1 MTQHAFSGRLEAL
14 VLDFDGTLAELNI
27 DFTDMKRRL
36 SALAEAYLGDAPP
49 SDGLPAL
56 EWIEQLIV
64 LIAEV
69 EGRDT
74 ALEFGTRARFLVMDM
89 ELAAA
94 RKGGLFPFARP
105 SLADLRA
112 RGLRTAIITRNCTA
126 AVRIVFPDVRDAVDC
141 FLAREDVSR
150 PKPDPAHPAAA
161 LKALG
166 VSPGRALMV
175 GDHTLDIATGLCAG
189 MPAAGVATG
198 RIPEVELAS
207 AGALFTAPDL
217 PALLARL
224 AADGLL

>member
-1 MTQHAFSGRLEAL
+1 MTQHAFSGPFEAL

-36 SALAEAYLGDAPP
+36 AALGEAYLGDAPA

-56 EWIEQLIV
+56 EWIDRLAGLIEQ
-64 LIAEV
+64 V

-94 RKGGLFPFARP
+94 RQGGLFPFARP
-105 SLADLRA
+105 ALADLRA

-141 FLAREDVSR
+141 FLAREDVTR

-166 VSPGRALMV
+166 VSPRRALMV
-175 GDHTLDIATGLCAG
+175 GDHTLDIATGLAAG
-189 MPAAGVATG
+189 MAAAGVATG
-198 RIPEVELAS
+198 RIPEAELAS